1 MMINVGVAC
10 PPFSKK
16 RTKTDIVRLASIR
29 DNEGA
34 EGDRLCEEA
43 SPLPSVF
50 QNQDNDGIGREVG
63 SVVDISTPALD
74 SPID

>member
-1 MMINVGVAC
+1 
-10 PPFSKK
+10 
-16 RTKTDIVRLASIR
+16 
-29 DNEGA
+29 
-34 EGDRLCEEA
+34 LCEEA